1 MYRILLPVLFVLA
14 LIVPSVLAQDPV
26 KVDSKHYKVEFQN
39 AQVRVLRIKYGPHE
53 KSIMHKHPNAVAV
66 FITDA
71 NGKFTFPNGTSQNFT
86 SKAGETIWNPAG
98 LHLPENSGDE
108 GFELILVE
116 LKTPKRKPAP
126 KKPTSTNTNT
136 NGN

>member
-1 MYRILLPVLFVLA
+1 MYRILFLALFVLA
-14 LIVPSVLAQDPV
+14 LAVPSVLAQDPV
-26 KVDSKHYKVEFQN
+26 KVDSKHYTVEFQN
-39 AQVRVLRIKYGPHE
+39 SQVRVLRIKYGPHE

-86 SKAGETIWNPAG
+86 SKAGATIWNPAG
-98 LHLPENSGDE
+98 LHLPENTGDE

-126 KKPTSTNTNT
+126 KKPTSTNTTT